1 MKQTMHINNTQF
13 SILVSSVT
21 LVNTVL
27 PFLGGVFI
35 DDINGLG
42 SIRGTTLISLVIFI
56 GSLLVSVGA
65 GLASYPCMMTGQ
77 IVYGLGGG
85 MIVTMQEGILS
96 RWFRDKELAI
106 VVGIMLC
113 VARLTKWIA
122 KMVAYPIVNSTGST
136 DWPIHVATILCG
148 AGTVVNALYW
158 IVMWR
163 KGLSTLSGK
172 EIIQYRGTYKNDFE
186 KQQQDPTKKNN
197 ENLSGYESSFVSSY
211 QQHQHKKSF
220 RWSYSILLYIPKT
233 FWMIPLVQ
241 LTMSSVLSSFD
252 DVATYVQKKLS
263 DSIGGFT
270 NHIGLY
276 SEYVEFRYN
285 TTSVMAGVSV

>member
-122 KMVAYPIVNSTGST
+122 KMVAYPIINSTGAT

-186 KQQQDPTKKNN
+186 KQQQDSTKKNN

-211 QQHQHKKSF
+211 QQHQQKKSF
-220 RWSYSILLYIPKT
+220 RWSYSILFYIPKT

-252 DVATYVQKKLS
+252 DVATYV
-263 DSIGGFT
+263 
-270 NHIGLY
+270 
-276 SEYVEFRYN
+276 
-285 TTSVMAGVSV
+285 